1 MAYAAEVEALVAPE
15 EFRADQARHLRGLQ
29 EIAANIDATVAAD
42 AARDQEQVDALF
54 RESESLGRNMIADL
68 SAEYAALA
76 FLGTDPF
83 ATDQL
88 VGLSPEEAEYFDQ
101 VAAAN
106 AEFGRRNSA
115 FGAALGQSYTSTEGL
130 LNALYEAGA
139 GEAYAA
145 VHEVAV
151 AIEPPP
157 RFAADHELFL
167 VVLEE
172 QVRIDRLIGEA
183 ARDGDIVKF
192 EVNNHLLGLVTP
204 DTPLSAAWNTATG
217 NPTPDF
223 DSESAIAATS

>member
-1 MAYAAEVEALVAPE
+1 MLLLAVVAGVAVLALAACGGDDDDAAASADAVESVQPAEEASGDFESALKTASERAELAVEEAEAPPNDPNLDGPQPGLLAQALPAVSAAVVAYAAEVEALVAPE

-101 VAAAN
+101 VAAAQ
-106 AEFGRRNSA
+106 RRVRASQLRVRR
-115 FGAALGQSYTSTEGL
+115 GARPV
-130 LNALYEAGA
+130 
-139 GEAYAA
+139 
-145 VHEVAV
+145 VH
-151 AIEPPP
+151 
-157 RFAADHELFL
+157 
-167 VVLEE
+167 
-172 QVRIDRLIGEA
+172 IDRG
-183 ARDGDIVKF
+183 
-192 EVNNHLLGLVTP
+192 
-204 DTPLSAAWNTATG
+204 SAQRALRG
-217 NPTPDF
+217 RCG
-223 DSESAIAATS
+223 